1 MIEKIFQSSRY
12 LVLIAIAAASVSAI
26 VLYFGSLSVLIHLL
40 MDLLQE
46 VPTTTESGKM
56 LAVKLLKILDLLLI
70 AITLQTIA
78 VSLYRLFITPLRV
91 ENSTFLN
98 VLNIKSFH
106 DLKITIIQVS
116 IVIMAILFLEQ
127 AVELGAR
134 LEILYFGSA
143 VALVML
149 ASVYATRHMR

>member
-70 AITLQTIA
+70 AITLQTIS

-116 IVIMAILFLEQ
+116 IVILVILFLEQ

-134 LEILYFGSA
+134 SEILYFGSA
-143 VALVML
+143 VALVIL

>member
-1 MIEKIFQSSRY
+1 MIEKIFQSSRF
-12 LVLIAIAAASVSAI
+12 LVLIAIAAAAI
-26 VLYFGSLSVLIHLL
+26 SSILLYCGSLSVLIHLL
-40 MDLLQE
+40 MDLLRDI
-46 VPTTTESGKM
+46 PTTTASGKM

-70 AITLQTIA
+70 AITLQTIS
-78 VSLYRLFITPLRV
+78 VGLYRLFITPLRM

-116 IVIMAILFLEQ
+116 IVIMVILFLEQ

-134 LEILYFGSA
+134 PEILYFGSA
-143 VALVML
+143 MALVIL
-149 ASVYATRHMR
+149 ASVYASRHMR

>member
-12 LVLIAIAAASVSAI
+12 LVLIAIGAASVSAI

-70 AITLQTIA
+70 AITLQTIS

-116 IVIMAILFLEQ
+116 IVIMVILFLEQ
-127 AVELGAR
+127 SVELGAR
-134 LEILYFGSA
+134 LELLYFGSA
-143 VALVML
+143 VALVIL
-149 ASVYATRHMR
+149 ASVYASRHMR

>member
-70 AITLQTIA
+70 AITLQTIS

-116 IVIMAILFLEQ
+116 VVILVILFLEQ

-143 VALVML
+143 VALVIL

>member
-1 MIEKIFQSSRY
+1 
-12 LVLIAIAAASVSAI
+12 VLIAIAAASVSAI

-40 MDLLQE
+40 MDLLRE

-56 LAVKLLKILDLLLI
+56 LAVNLLKILDLLLI
-70 AITLQTIA
+70 AITLQTIS
-78 VSLYRLFITPLRV
+78 VSLYRLFITPLLV

-116 IVIMAILFLEQ
+116 VVILVILFLEQ
-127 AVELGAR
+127 AVELGAG

-143 VALVML
+143 VALVIS

>member
-46 VPTTTESGKM
+46 VPTNTESGKM

-70 AITLQTIA
+70 AITLQTIS

-116 IVIMAILFLEQ
+116 VVILVILFLEQ

-143 VALVML
+143 VALVIL
-149 ASVYATRHMR
+149 ASVYATRHIR

>member
-40 MDLLQE
+40 MDLLHE

-70 AITLQTIA
+70 AITLQTIS
-78 VSLYRLFITPLRV
+78 VSLYRLFITPLRM
-91 ENSTFLN
+91 ENSTFLT

-116 IVIMAILFLEQ
+116 IVIMVILFLEQ

-134 LEILYFGSA
+134 LELLYFGSA
-143 VALVML
+143 VALVIL
-149 ASVYATRHMR
+149 ASVYAWRHMR

>member
-46 VPTTTESGKM
+46 VPTNTESGKM

-70 AITLQTIA
+70 AITLQTIS

-116 IVIMAILFLEQ
+116 IVILVILFLEQ

-143 VALVML
+143 VALVIL
-149 ASVYATRHMR
+149 ASVYAWRHMR

>member
-1 MIEKIFQSSRY
+1 
-12 LVLIAIAAASVSAI
+12 
-26 VLYFGSLSVLIHLL
+26 
-40 MDLLQE
+40 
-46 VPTTTESGKM
+46 
-56 LAVKLLKILDLLLI
+56 
-70 AITLQTIA
+70 
-78 VSLYRLFITPLRV
+78 V

-116 IVIMAILFLEQ
+116 VVILVILFLEQ
-127 AVELGAR
+127 AVELGAG

-143 VALVML
+143 VALVIS

>member
-1 MIEKIFQSSRY
+1 MIKKIFQSSRY

-46 VPTTTESGKM
+46 VPTNTESGKM

-70 AITLQTIA
+70 AITLQTIS

-116 IVIMAILFLEQ
+116 IVILVILFLEQ

-143 VALVML
+143 VALVIL
-149 ASVYATRHMR
+149 ASVYAWRHMR